1 MCSCSTKGRVS
12 LEKQRRRERQQRR
25 WWAEE
30 KVDRGEGGRGW
41 GTREKGGRV
50 DR

>member
-1 MCSCSTKGRVS
+1 VS

-30 KVDRGEGGRGW
+30 KVDRGEGGRG
-41 GTREKGGRV
+41 
-50 DR
+50 